1 MSVADEPAGSNALHG
16 WQLFTLRPAG
26 EARALLAALRR
37 CGAIALNL
45 PLLRLRGEP
54 MARVRAALDAAAD
67 AGIWVFSSPAAV
79 RQFVR
84 VASALRPGWLAPD
97 GPLATLA
104 RAGRVFAPGP
114 GTARTLIGYG
124 VEPVQAPSERYDSEG
139 LLALPGL
146 AAPLRGTAVVVGAPD
161 GRGLIEASLRQR
173 GAVVVPVHVYRREP
187 APLSSA
193 QRAALAQARRPMLV
207 ASSDALLARLPDV
220 LPETLLRRLQAKA
233 PIVVASTRLAERA
246 ATLGFGRCF
255 VARSAQPEHLVHAAI
270 TAADA
275 SSMQRFG

>member
-1 MSVADEPAGSNALHG
+1 MNVADDPVESNALRG

-37 CGAIALNL
+37 CGASALNL

-54 MARVRAALDAAAD
+54 IALVRAALDAAAD

-79 RQFVR
+79 RQFIR
-84 VASALRPGWLAPD
+84 VAAELRPALLAPD
-97 GPLATLA
+97 GALARLA
-104 RAGRVFAPGP
+104 RAGSVFAPGP
-114 GTARTLIGYG
+114 GTARALIGHG
-124 VEPVQAPSERYDSEG
+124 IAPVQVPAERYDSEG

-146 AAPLRGTAVVVGAPD
+146 APPLRGTAAVVGAPD

-173 GAVVVPVHVYRREP
+173 GATVVPVHVYRREP

-207 ASSDALLARLPDV
+207 ASSSALLARLSDV
-220 LPETLLRRLQAKA
+220 LPEALLRRLQANA
-233 PIVVASTRLAERA
+233 PIVVASARLAERA
-246 ATLGFGRCF
+246 EALGFDRCY
-255 VARSAQPEHLVHAAI
+255 VARSARPEHLVHAAI